1 MIIRHN
7 RIGGEALVMMNEA
20 NNAPDLSRSVV
31 AFPTQYNWLLV
42 TIDSFTYLLT
52 HSLTHSLTNY
62 FTTHDDEVYSC
73 DSSTGKARNGSRSG
87 EEVQVECEW
96 QCGGGQQARGG
107 GEQAGGT
114 VPDGE

>member
-1 MIIRHN
+1 VSQLFPPSTITCTIVAA
-7 RIGGEALVMMNEA
+7 G
-20 NNAPDLSRSVV
+20 DSR
-31 AFPTQYNWLLV
+31 L
-42 TIDSFTYLLT
+42 IHLLT
-52 HSLTHSLTNY
+52 HPLTHSLTNY

-96 QCGGGQQARGG
+96 QCGGGQRARGG